1 MTRCGSILVSIIFN
15 TRNSQVPVV
24 QKWVDKTIHL
34 APVVQTGDSAI
45 HWINHYLVDNAIG
58 LPTTYPQ
65 DKHLYPLDSAISFPN
80 TYPMDSNLAP
90 VVQTLDSAIHR
101 INHYPMFQISIT
113 KINCVHHWIV
123 LYLGPVGRSLV

>member
-1 MTRCGSILVSIIFN
+1 MWIYTGFHHF

-45 HWINHYLVDNAIG
+45 HWINHYPVDNAIC

-80 TYPMDSNLAP
+80 NYPMDSNLAP

-101 INHYPMFQISIT
+101 INHYPADKYFE
-113 KINCVHHWIV
+113 N
-123 LYLGPVGRSLV
+123 

>member
-101 INHYPMFQISIT
+101 INHYPADSVIDFRNTCPLDSD
-113 KINCVHHWIV
+113 
-123 LYLGPVGRSLV
+123 LSGG